1 MRSTLLA
8 EVLGVLSTWAVVWA
22 PVQAANFID
31 HHQHL
36 ISPQALSVF
45 SAPNAITAAD
55 LIAKMDTAGIDR
67 AVVLSAAYGFSNA
80 FKKLGPDEYAHVRAE
95 NDWVSIQV
103 ARYPRR
109 LTGFCAVNPL
119 RDYALREIERCSK
132 DANLR
137 TGLKLHFGN
146 SDVNLD
152 TDGHVERARAV
163 FAAANAHGMA
173 IVVHAH
179 ANIDHNRPY
188 GAKQA
193 RVFLERL
200 LPAAPD
206 VTIQIAHL
214 AGGGGYDRAVDEALG
229 VYAEAIKRGDPRVR
243 HLYFDASGI
252 PITGM
257 WEQSVVLLIKRM
269 RQIGMDRIL
278 FGCDSPAPGNS
289 PSSSSNAGT
298 SFRSPP
304 KNFKGSN
311 PISRRTSV
319 PSDSLGADVGGLFV
333 GVSFCWLRTS
343 CRRSAPSAWPSNGQT
358 RRTA

>member
-1 MRSTLLA
+1 MRRTLRDRALA
-8 EVLGVLSTWAVVWA
+8 ILPVWA
-22 PVQAANFID
+22 MVLASAQAANLID

-36 ISPQALSVF
+36 MSPQALSVF
-45 SAPNAITAAD
+45 SAPKAITAAD
-55 LIAKMDTAGIDR
+55 LITEMDAAGIDR
-67 AVVLSAAYGFSNA
+67 AVALSAAYGFSNP
-80 FKKLGPDEYAHVRAE
+80 FKKPGPGEYARVRAE
-95 NDWVSIQV
+95 NDWVSMQV

-132 DANLR
+132 DPNLR

-152 TDGHVERARAV
+152 IDEDVERTRAV

-188 GAKQA
+188 GSKQA
-193 RVFLERL
+193 RIFLERL

-214 AGGGGYDRAVDEALG
+214 AGAGGYDRAVDEALG
-229 VYAEAIKRGDPRVR
+229 VYAEAIERGDPRVR
-243 HLYFDASGI
+243 SLCFDASGI
-252 PITGM
+252 PIAGM
-257 WEQSVVLLIKRM
+257 WEQNAALLTKRM

-278 FGCDSPAPGNS
+278 FGCDSPIPGNS
-289 PSSSSNAGT
+289 PREFLERWHTLPLTAEEFQRIESNTAPYL
-298 SFRSPP
+298 SPA
-304 KNFKGSN
+304 
-311 PISRRTSV
+311 R
-319 PSDSLGADVGGLFV
+319 
-333 GVSFCWLRTS
+333 
-343 CRRSAPSAWPSNGQT
+343 
-358 RRTA
+358 

>member
-1 MRSTLLA
+1 MPSTLRRQVLA
-8 EVLGVLSTWAVVWA
+8 ILPAWAIVLSPA
-22 PVQAANFID
+22 QAANLID

-36 ISPQALSVF
+36 MSPQALSVF
-45 SAPNAITAAD
+45 SAPKAITAAD
-55 LIAKMDTAGIDR
+55 LIVEMDAAGIDR
-67 AVVLSAAYGFSNA
+67 AVVLSAAYGFSNP
-80 FKKLGPDEYAHVRAE
+80 FKKPGPDEYARVRAE
-95 NDWVSIQV
+95 NDWVSMQV

-109 LTGFCAVNPL
+109 LIGFCAANPL

-132 DANLR
+132 DPNLR

-152 TDGHVERARAV
+152 IDEHVERARAV

-206 VTIQIAHL
+206 VTVQIAHL

-229 VYAEAIKRGDPRVR
+229 VYAEAIERGDPRVR
-243 HLYFDASGI
+243 RLYFDASGI
-252 PITGM
+252 PIAGM
-257 WEQSVVLLIKRM
+257 WEQSATLLTKRM

-278 FGCDSPAPGNS
+278 FGCDAPIPGNS
-289 PSSSSNAGT
+289 PREFLERWHKLPLTDDEFQRIESNTAPYL
-298 SFRSPP
+298 SPA
-304 KNFKGSN
+304 
-311 PISRRTSV
+311 R
-319 PSDSLGADVGGLFV
+319 
-333 GVSFCWLRTS
+333 
-343 CRRSAPSAWPSNGQT
+343 
-358 RRTA
+358 

>member
-1 MRSTLLA
+1 MRSAFRTKVLATLPAWAIVLA
-8 EVLGVLSTWAVVWA
+8 PA
-22 PVQAANFID
+22 QAANLID

-36 ISPQALSVF
+36 MSPQALSVF
-45 SAPNAITAAD
+45 TAPKAITAAD
-55 LIAKMDTAGIDR
+55 LIAEMDAAGIDR
-67 AVVLSAAYGFSNA
+67 AVVLSAAYGFSNP
-80 FKKLGPDEYAHVRAE
+80 FKEPGPDEYARVRAE
-95 NDWVSIQV
+95 NDWVSMQV

-119 RDYALREIERCSK
+119 HDYALREIERCSK
-132 DANLR
+132 DPNLR

-152 TDGHVERARAV
+152 IDEHVERTRAI

-206 VTIQIAHL
+206 VTVQIAHL
-214 AGGGGYDRAVDEALG
+214 AGGGGYDLAVDEALG
-229 VYAEAIKRGDPRVR
+229 VYTEAIERGDPRVR
-243 HLYFDASGI
+243 RLYFDASGI
-252 PITGM
+252 PIAGM
-257 WEQSVVLLIKRM
+257 WEQSAALLTKRM

-278 FGCDSPAPGNS
+278 FGCDSPIPGNS
-289 PSSSSNAGT
+289 PSEFLERWHKLPLTSEEFQRIESNTA
-298 SFRSPP
+298 PY
-304 KNFKGSN
+304 
-311 PISRRTSV
+311 
-319 PSDSLGADVGGLFV
+319 
-333 GVSFCWLRTS
+333 LRPA
-343 CRRSAPSAWPSNGQT
+343 R
-358 RRTA
+358 